1 MENNMY
7 TKEEEIC
14 LDIGEF
20 CNRVV
25 TDQDGTRVYLD
36 KQDIRS
42 VIELLEV
49 VDNG

>member
-1 MENNMY
+1 MY
-7 TKEEEIC
+7 IEEEVY

-36 KQDIRS
+36 KQYIRS

-49 VDNG
+49 IDE